1 MFPMDIE
8 KKRVCIKFV
17 LFPFSLRCVSNLS
30 PVLARMNDYEDFY
43 SIVIIP
49 PERES

>member
-8 KKRVCIKFV
+8 KRVCIKFV
-17 LFPFSLRCVSNLS
+17 VFPFSLRCVSNLS
-30 PVLARMNDYEDFY
+30 PVLARMDDYED

-49 PERES
+49 PEREL